1 MNFEGHTIE
10 DMASAARG
18 PIFADQGAISERAFI
33 GAEITEDLIN
43 DLDGDVDWVSITL
56 ERNSFSNNKD
66 S

>member
-1 MNFEGHTIE
+1 
-10 DMASAARG
+10 MASAARG

-33 GAEITEDLIN
+33 GVKITEDLIN

-56 ERNSFSNNKD
+56 ERNNFSNNED